1 MGVGVGE
8 VMEVSVGVGRAD
20 EGVSVAPGLKF
31 DCEVA
36 SDEVQATNSV
46 AARTITRGQVLIG
59 TIQQS

>member
-8 VMEVSVGVGRAD
+8 VMEVSVGRVD